1 MKEYTDYELRK
12 ALGQVL
18 TMQYDYPPN
27 GEGSVGY
34 KGDNMYRFKTKEE
47 PLIQLY
53 IMERLENYSHSYNI
67 DILAQEIITDL
78 LDQGMI
84 TFDGYGYRKQKEK
97 KISI

>member
-1 MKEYTDYELRK
+1 MREYNDYELRK

-34 KGDNMYRFKTKEE
+34 KGDNLYRFKTAEL
-47 PLIQLY
+47 PSIQLH
-53 IMERLENYSHSYNI
+53 IMERLENYSHSYSI

-84 TFDGYGYRKQKEK
+84 AFDGYGYRKQKEK